1 MLVAVSL
8 WGTLAVGGTETI
20 YAGFTRPLYQRG
32 YRGITGQF
40 RNDDGIMTGAEM
52 TRIGRKAAGVLML
65 PIMLAGCSWI
75 DAPESG
81 LDAGRMAYEANE
93 FSKARS
99 ILVRALQQDPSS
111 TEAALLLARTKI
123 AQGDGEGALATL
135 AQVPVDGPSANEA
148 KLLRAEAFL
157 VNGDWRK
164 ARREVSGL
172 NVQRVH
178 YVHGLAAMQEGD
190 TEAAEDAFAKGA
202 SMARPDPR
210 LLAEYAFL
218 RLGEGDLAEARR
230 LVSRAE
236 AADAEELVVMQAR
249 AEIALAREDFAQAA
263 QSYQRAVRLYPES
276 RQTKLAYANALG
288 AMGRFSEAQKVIDAV
303 VGHGDPD
310 GEAAFVLAKLA
321 AQRGEWRKV
330 RAYLQP
336 ISGNGPPEQRALYA
350 QALIEVGLNN
360 LAIAE
365 VEALAEDDT
374 SGPAI
379 RQILARAY
387 RAEGDA
393 MNARRFESDGRGS

>member
-1 MLVAVSL
+1 MS
-8 WGTLAVGGTETI
+8 GRIRPYVGGCL
-20 YAGFTRPLYQRG
+20 ALGHAR
-32 YRGITGQF
+32 
-40 RNDDGIMTGAEM
+40 

-218 RLGEGDLAEARR
+218 RLGEGDLAEARQR
-230 LVSRAE
+230 CGSIPNRA
-236 AADAEELVVMQAR
+236 R
-249 AEIALAREDFAQAA
+249 
-263 QSYQRAVRLYPES
+263 QSSPMPMR
-276 RQTKLAYANALG
+276 
-288 AMGRFSEAQKVIDAV
+288 
-303 VGHGDPD
+303 
-310 GEAAFVLAKLA
+310 
-321 AQRGEWRKV
+321 W
-330 RAYLQP
+330 
-336 ISGNGPPEQRALYA
+336 
-350 QALIEVGLNN
+350 GLW
-360 LAIAE
+360 A
-365 VEALAEDDT
+365 
-374 SGPAI
+374 GF
-379 RQILARAY
+379 
-387 RAEGDA
+387 
-393 MNARRFESDGRGS
+393 RRRRR